1 MPRPP
6 ATLRAIRRGGRLR
19 SLLIALV
26 LATALPAQ
34 VDSLERVLAGLPQD
48 SSRLPVLRALFH
60 AEVFRTPARASAY
73 AEAFAA
79 LAGTVGTAR
88 QRAQAQAM
96 LGQALYVR
104 GHGLQALPH
113 FQRALAAYRAEG
125 LVGEAG
131 MVRSNI
137 GGILADARHW
147 SEARSAFERAL
158 AELEQGGEREW
169 AAGVEGELAQVLQV
183 MGRHDSAALYYQRS
197 AAALERYGMAQHARE
212 VRLDEAGA
220 LLRSGRTEQAVDLF
234 RSLDTASVRST
245 APLILIRLLL
255 RSGRWSLAHE
265 QHAEADSLLRR
276 ALSLATSGGFVLER
290 AKVHEALADVEAA
303 HGRPDSALAQ
313 LRQYIQWKDTLD
325 ERSDAAAI
333 LALERRAS
341 EALSRAE
348 LEHRAAVIAR
358 QRAQLILIGA
368 AVLLL
373 AAIVL
378 ALWSVLRRER
388 RHRLAL
394 ADRTRIV
401 EEALHAKGLLVREI
415 HHRVKNNLQIVSGLL
430 RVQLRTIK
438 DPAARTA
445 VRDGLDRIRS
455 MSLIHQDLYPH
466 DGVQGIEMAPYVERL
481 AQGLRRSHAVEEHRV
496 TLHLDVQPLWLDVD
510 TAIPLGLVINEL
522 ITNAL
527 KHAFPDGRPGRIT
540 VSLKEEQGALVLSVA
555 DDGVG
560 LPEPLPAGGDGS
572 GLVLVRTFAEKLKA
586 EQQVRTGPG
595 TTVQLRLHLPPR
607 SR

>member
-1 MPRPP
+1 M
-6 ATLRAIRRGGRLR
+6 RRSAGSWGGALHPVRT
-19 SLLIALV
+19 LV
-26 LATALPAQ
+26 LPIVMLFSAALAAQ
-34 VDSLERVLAGLPQD
+34 VDSLERVLAGLPED
-48 SSRLPVLRALFH
+48 STRLQVLRALFR
-60 AEVFRTPARASAY
+60 AEVFRMPARALER
-73 AEAFAA
+73 AEAYAA
-79 LAGTVGTAR
+79 LADAGGTAR
-88 QRAQAQAM
+88 QRALGQAM
-96 LGQALYVR
+96 TGQALYV
-104 GHGLQALPH
+104 GGYGLRALPH
-113 FQRALAAYRAEG
+113 FQRALAIYRAEG
-125 LVGEAG
+125 LVGDAG
-131 MVRSNI
+131 LLQANVAS
-137 GGILADARHW
+137 ILADGHRW
-147 SEARSAFERAL
+147 PEALSAYQRAIADLER
-158 AELEQGGEREW
+158 GGEPKW
-169 AAGVEGELAQVLQV
+169 AAGVEGELADVWQAL
-183 MGRHDSAALYYQRS
+183 GRPDSAAVHYGRS
-197 AAALERYGMAQHARE
+197 AEALERFGMADHARE
-212 VRLDEAGA
+212 VRLDGAGA
-220 LLRSGRTEQAVDLF
+220 LLRSGRTEQALDLF
-234 RSLDTASVRST
+234 RSSDTASVRST

-255 RSGRWSLAHE
+255 RSGRWSLAHG

-276 ALSLATSGGFVLER
+276 ALRLAVDGGFVLER
-290 AKVHEALADVEAA
+290 TLVHEALSDLEVAL
-303 HGRPDSALAQ
+303 GRPDSALAQ
-313 LRQYIQWKDTLD
+313 LRRYIQWKDTLD

-430 RVQLRTIK
+430 RVQLRAIK
-438 DPAARTA
+438 DPTARMA

-481 AQGLRRSHAVEEHRV
+481 AQGLLRSHAVEEHRV
-496 TLHLDVQPLWLDVD
+496 TLHLDVEPLWLDVD
-510 TAIPLGLVINEL
+510 TAVPLGLVINEL

-540 VSLKEEQGALVLSVA
+540 VSLREEEGALMLTVA

-560 LPEPLPAGGDGS
+560 LPDPLPSGGDGS

-586 EQQVRTGPG
+586 EQHVRSGPG
-595 TTVQLRLHLPPR
+595 TTVQLRLPLPPR